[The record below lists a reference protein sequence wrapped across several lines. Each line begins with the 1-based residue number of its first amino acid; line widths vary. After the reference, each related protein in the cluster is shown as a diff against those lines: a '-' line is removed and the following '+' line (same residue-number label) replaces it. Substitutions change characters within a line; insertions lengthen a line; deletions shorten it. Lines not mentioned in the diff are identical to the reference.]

1 MHNPEDSSGWI
12 YKIQIAKAIMVWM
25 HSLKT
30 AFYLSYFGKDATWN
44 KNIFLNRRNATNSEM
59 APNTT

>member
-30 AFYLSYFGKDATWN
+30 AFYLSYFGKDGI
-44 KNIFLNRRNATNSEM
+44 K
-59 APNTT
+59 